1 MKEVTFSG
9 RWLQKTNKVSKRGW
23 SGWKIFSA
31 LAAAALIMV
40 LLLSTAFAATATIS
54 QVRSSEL
61 GAQSPEDNLTS
72 TAEPDREE
80 ETESAWIGHIRAL
93 KAEQQRV
100 QAILE
105 PERLKKAQEAE
116 NATLTSE
123 EERRAQAI
131 DFYLLEHGSPMTGY
145 GQTFVKAGKTCGV
158 DPALVV
164 AIAGKESFWGK
175 YCFLPY
181 NAWGWGNSSWSSWE
195 EAIENYTYFLG
206 EEYIAKGLD
215 TPGEMMPIYCPPS
228 NGSWQKDVTTFY
240 FELLALFS
248 QSF

>member
-1 MKEVTFSG
+1 MNEVTFSG
-9 RWLQKTNKVSKRGW
+9 RWLHKTNKVSRRGG

-40 LLLSTAFAATATIS
+40 LLLSTAFAATSTRS
-54 QVRSSEL
+54 QVKSSELRVRSSEENYE
-61 GAQSPEDNLTS
+61 SEVEEDADS
-72 TAEPDREE
+72 G
-80 ETESAWIGHIRAL
+80 WIGHIRTL

-105 PERLKKAQEAE
+105 PERLKKARQAE
-116 NATLTSE
+116 DAQLTPE
-123 EERRAQAI
+123 EERKAQAI
-131 DFYLLEHGSPMTGY
+131 DFYLLEHGSPMAGY
-145 GQTFVKAGKTCGV
+145 GRTFVKAGKTYDV

-164 AIAGKESFWGK
+164 AIAGKESSWGR

-181 NAWGWGNSSWSSWE
+181 NAWGWGASSWSSWE
-195 EAIENYTYFLG
+195 EAIEDYTCFLG

-215 TPGEMMPIYCPPS
+215 TPHEMMPIYCPPS
-228 NGSWQKDVTTFY
+228 NGSWERDVSTFY
-240 FELLALFS
+240 YELLTLFS